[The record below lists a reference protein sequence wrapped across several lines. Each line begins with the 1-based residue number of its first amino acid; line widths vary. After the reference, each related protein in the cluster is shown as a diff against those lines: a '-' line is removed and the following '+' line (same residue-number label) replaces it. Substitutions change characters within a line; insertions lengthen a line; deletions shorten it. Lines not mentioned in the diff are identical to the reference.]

1 MSFAVLTILL
11 PLIAAVCLLGLG
23 TPRQGATANLIFT
36 LLLFGGTI
44 AAVTAPGITL
54 VHADSIGLSLGI
66 LTGFIGLTTAVSN
79 RAFVRQHTDR
89 MSTRRWRIHHAM
101 CQLMLATILLGL
113 YADNSFLL
121 WLAAELAVIAGA
133 VAISLPG
140 TPDAL
145 LAGRA
150 YFFPAAGALALA
162 AFGTLVVYQAAQ
174 PLQLAS
180 LDALSFLALAGGHA
194 QLLLA
199 FVFLLGGYGAL
210 AALFP
215 FQAWRAVSSTP
226 LTTSIAALV
235 PNLAL
240 LAILRFAHLIGPQA
254 SPLMLA
260 AGLAGMIITA
270 IRLTTAKDLMTGF
283 VMILAPL
290 VTTAAFQTLLA
301 ETPAPWLI
309 AGALFAGAALPPSG
323 LFAGVFIICGQTIQ
337 HRPMLAAPLILAL
350 LVSAIALL
358 RRLPLTAFARPGRGS
373 FTPALHLLL
382 MLAIAFAMPRA
393 FVHLLSA
400 AAGLQ

>member
-1 MSFAVLTILL
+1 
-11 PLIAAVCLLGLG
+11 
-23 TPRQGATANLIFT
+23 
-36 LLLFGGTI
+36 
-44 AAVTAPGITL
+44 
-54 VHADSIGLSLGI
+54 
-66 LTGFIGLTTAVSN
+66 
-79 RAFVRQHTDR
+79 
-89 MSTRRWRIHHAM
+89 
-101 CQLMLATILLGL
+101 
-113 YADNSFLL
+113 
-121 WLAAELAVIAGA
+121 
-133 VAISLPG
+133 
-140 TPDAL
+140 L

-283 VMILAPL
+283 ATFSLGASALAVFAFGIGTQAAIFGALLVMILAPL
-290 VTTAAFQTLLA
+290 ITTAAFQTLLA